1 MLEIKKI
8 NLNFFKKKSI
18 LITGGT
24 GSLGNALVEKFL
36 KFKVF
41 RKIII
46 YSRDELKQ
54 SLMIKKYSNLDKKDA
69 LRFFIGDVRDYDRLN
84 LAFKDVD
91 LVIHA
96 AALKHVDVAEYNPME
111 FIKTNI
117 DGASNVVK
125 ACLENNIQK
134 VIALSTDKAANPIN
148 LYGATKLVSDKI
160 FVSANNIAGLNK
172 TRFTVVRY
180 GNVINSR
187 GSVLPF
193 FKNINQTNQNFF
205 PITHS
210 KMTRFFITLDQAV
223 NLIINSFYNSH
234 GGEVIIPKIPSVKIV
249 DIAKA
254 INPEKKIKIIGIRPG
269 EKLHEILCSKDEAN
283 LTIEF
288 KDYYILQPAIKYI
301 DGKTNF
307 FINKNGLKGKKVKEN
322 FEYNSLNN
330 REYLNKNLLRK
341 IIKKIDQ

>member
-1 MLEIKKI
+1 MLNINKK
-8 NLNFFKKKSI
+8 NLNFCKKKSI

-36 KFKVF
+36 KLKIF

-54 SLMIKKYSNLDKKDA
+54 SQMIKKYENLDKKDI

-96 AALKHVDVAEYNPME
+96 AALKHVDIAEYNPME

-117 DGASNVVK
+117 DGASNIVK
-125 ACLENNIQK
+125 ASLENNIEK

-148 LYGATKLVSDKI
+148 LYGASKLVSDKI
-160 FVSANNIAGLNK
+160 FVSANNIAGFNK

-187 GSVLPF
+187 
-193 FKNINQTNQNFF
+193 
-205 PITHS
+205 
-210 KMTRFFITLDQAV
+210 
-223 NLIINSFYNSH
+223 
-234 GGEVIIPKIPSVKIV
+234 
-249 DIAKA
+249 
-254 INPEKKIKIIGIRPG
+254 
-269 EKLHEILCSKDEAN
+269 
-283 LTIEF
+283 
-288 KDYYILQPAIKYI
+288 
-301 DGKTNF
+301 
-307 FINKNGLKGKKVKEN
+307 
-322 FEYNSLNN
+322 
-330 REYLNKNLLRK
+330 
-341 IIKKIDQ
+341 

>member
-1 MLEIKKI
+1 MLKIKKK
-8 NLNFFKKKSI
+8 NLNFLKNKSI

-24 GSLGNALVEKFL
+24 GSLANALVDKFL
-36 KFKVF
+36 ELKLF

-54 SLMIKKYSNLDKKDA
+54 SQMLKKFSNLDKKDV

-84 LAFKDVD
+84 LALKDVD
-91 LVIHA
+91 FVVHA
-96 AALKHVDVAEYNPME
+96 AALKHVDIAEYNPME

-148 LYGATKLVSDKI
+148 LYGASKLVSDKI

-172 TRFTVVRY
+172 TRFVVVRY

-187 GSVLPF
+187 GSVYPF

-210 KMTRFFITLDQAV
+210 KMTRFFITLNQSV

-234 GGEVIIPKIPSVKIV
+234 GGEIIIPKIPSVKII
-249 DIAKA
+249 DIAKTL
-254 INPEKKIKIIGIRPG
+254 NPEKKIKIIGIRPG
-269 EKLHEILCSKDEAN
+269 EKLHEVLCSKDEAN

-288 KDYYILQPAIKYI
+288 KDYYILKPTIKYI
-301 DGKTNF
+301 DRNINF
-307 FINKNGLKGKKVKEN
+307 LKNKYGLKGKKVKEN

-341 IIKKIDQ
+341 ILKKID

>member
-1 MLEIKKI
+1 MLKINKK

-24 GSLGNALVEKFL
+24 GSLGNALVDKFL
-36 KFKVF
+36 ELKLF

-54 SLMIKKYSNLDKKDA
+54 SQMLKKYSNLDKKDV

-84 LAFKDVD
+84 LALKDVD
-91 LVIHA
+91 FVVHA
-96 AALKHVDVAEYNPME
+96 AALKHVDIAEYNPME

-117 DGASNVVK
+117 DGASNIVK

-148 LYGATKLVSDKI
+148 LYGASKLVSDKI
-160 FVSANNIAGLNK
+160 FISANNIAGSHK
-172 TRFTVVRY
+172 TRFVVVRY

-193 FKNINQTNQNFF
+193 FKNINQANQNFF

-210 KMTRFFITLDQAV
+210 KMTRFFITLNQSA

-234 GGEVIIPKIPSVKIV
+234 GGEIIIPKIPSVKII
-249 DIAKA
+249 DIAKT
-254 INPEKKIKIIGIRPG
+254 INSEKKIKIVGIRPG
-269 EKLHEILCSKDEAN
+269 EKLHEVLCSKDEAN

-288 KDYYILQPAIKYI
+288 KDYYILQPTIKYI
-301 DGKTNF
+301 DRNTNYLK
-307 FINKNGLKGKKVKEN
+307 NKNGFSGKKVKEN
-322 FEYNSLNN
+322 FEYSSLNN
-330 REYLNKNLLRK
+330 KDYLNKNLLKK
-341 IIKKIDQ
+341 IIKNID

>member
-1 MLEIKKI
+1 MLKIKKK
-8 NLNFFKKKSI
+8 NLNFFKNKSI

-24 GSLGNALVEKFL
+24 GSLGNALVDKFL
-36 KFKVF
+36 ELKLF

-54 SLMIKKYSNLDKKDA
+54 SQMLKKFSNLDKKDV

-84 LAFKDVD
+84 LALKDVD
-91 LVIHA
+91 FVVHA
-96 AALKHVDVAEYNPME
+96 AALKHVDIAEYNPME

-117 DGASNVVK
+117 DGASNIVK

-134 VIALSTDKAANPIN
+134 VIALSTDKASNPIN
-148 LYGATKLVSDKI
+148 LYGASKLVSDKI

-172 TRFTVVRY
+172 TRFVVVRY

-193 FKNINQTNQNFF
+193 FKKINKSKQNFF
-205 PITHS
+205 PITHHE
-210 KMTRFFITLDQAV
+210 MTRFFITLEQSV

-234 GGEVIIPKIPSVKIV
+234 GGEVIIPKIPSVKII
-249 DIAKA
+249 DIANA
-254 INPEKKIKIIGIRPG
+254 INSEKKIKIIGIRPG
-269 EKLHEILCSKDEAN
+269 EKLHEVLCSKDEAN

-288 KDYYILQPAIKYI
+288 KDYYILQPTIKYI
-301 DGKTNF
+301 DRKTNF
-307 FINKNGLKGKKVKEN
+307 FKNKNGLKGKKVKEN
-322 FEYNSLNN
+322 FEYNSQNN

-341 IIKKIDQ
+341 IIKKID

>member
-1 MLEIKKI
+1 MLKLIKKKL
-8 NLNFFKKKSI
+8 NLFKKKSI

-24 GSLGNALVEKFL
+24 GSLGNALVDKFL
-36 KFKVF
+36 ELKLF

-54 SLMIKKYSNLDKKDA
+54 SQMLKKYSNLDKKDV

-84 LAFKDVD
+84 LALKDVD
-91 LVIHA
+91 FVVHA
-96 AALKHVDVAEYNPME
+96 AALKHVDIAEYNPME

-117 DGASNVVK
+117 DGASNIVK

-148 LYGATKLVSDKI
+148 LYGASKLVSDKI
-160 FVSANNIAGLNK
+160 FISANNIAGLNK
-172 TRFTVVRY
+172 TRFVVVRY

-210 KMTRFFITLDQAV
+210 KMTRFFITLNQSV

-234 GGEVIIPKIPSVKIV
+234 GGEIIIPKIPSVKII
-249 DIAKA
+249 DIAKT

-269 EKLHEILCSKDEAN
+269 EKLHETLCSKDEAN

-288 KDYYILQPAIKYI
+288 KDYYILKPTIKYI
-301 DGKTNF
+301 DKN
-307 FINKNGLKGKKVKEN
+307 INYLKNKNGSSGKKVKEN
-322 FEYNSLNN
+322 FEFNSLNN

-341 IIKKIDQ
+341 ILKKID

>member
-1 MLEIKKI
+1 MLNINKK
-8 NLNFFKKKSI
+8 NLNFCKKKSI

-24 GSLGNALVEKFL
+24 GSLGNALVDKFL
-36 KFKVF
+36 KLKVF

-54 SLMIKKYSNLDKKDA
+54 SQMIKKYENLDKKDV

-96 AALKHVDVAEYNPME
+96 AALKHVDIAEYNPME

-117 DGASNVVK
+117 DGASNIVK
-125 ACLENNIQK
+125 ASLENNIEK

-148 LYGATKLVSDKI
+148 LYGASKLVSDKI
-160 FVSANNIAGLNK
+160 FVSANNIAGFNK

-193 FKNINQTNQNFF
+193 FKNIDQTNQNFF
-205 PITHS
+205 PITHPE
-210 KMTRFFITLDQAV
+210 MTRFFITLEQSV

-234 GGEVIIPKIPSVKIV
+234 GGEIIIPKIPSVKII
-249 DIAKA
+249 DIARA
-254 INPEKKIKIIGIRPG
+254 INSEKKIKIIGIRPG
-269 EKLHEILCSKDEAN
+269 EKIHEILCSKDEAD

-288 KDYYILQPAIKYI
+288 KDYYILKPTIKYI
-301 DGKTNF
+301 DRKVNF
-307 FINKNGLKGKKVKEN
+307 LKNKNRSSGKKVKED

-330 REYLNKNLLRK
+330 KSYLDKRLLRK
-341 IIKKIDQ
+341 IIKNTD

>member
-1 MLEIKKI
+1 MLNINKK
-8 NLNFFKKKSI
+8 NLNFCKKKSI

-36 KFKVF
+36 KLKIF

-54 SLMIKKYSNLDKKDA
+54 SQMIKKYENLDKKDI

-96 AALKHVDVAEYNPME
+96 AALKHVDIAEYNPME

-117 DGASNVVK
+117 DGASNIVK
-125 ACLENNIQK
+125 ASLENNIEK

-148 LYGATKLVSDKI
+148 LYGASKLVSDKI
-160 FVSANNIAGLNK
+160 FVSANNIAGFNK

-193 FKNINQTNQNFF
+193 FKNIDQTNQNFF
-205 PITHS
+205 PITHPE
-210 KMTRFFITLDQAV
+210 MTRFFITLEQSV

-234 GGEVIIPKIPSVKIV
+234 GGEIIIPKIPSVKII
-249 DIAKA
+249 DIARA
-254 INPEKKIKIIGIRPG
+254 INSEKKIKIIGIRPG
-269 EKLHEILCSKDEAN
+269 EKIHEILCSKDEAD

-288 KDYYILQPAIKYI
+288 KDYYILKPTIKYI
-301 DGKTNF
+301 DRKVNF
-307 FINKNGLKGKKVKEN
+307 LKNKNRSSGKKVKED

-330 REYLNKNLLRK
+330 KSYLDKRLLRK
-341 IIKKIDQ
+341 IIKNTD

>member
-1 MLEIKKI
+1 MLSI
-8 NLNFFKKKSI
+8 NKKKLSYFKNKSV

-24 GSLGNALVEKFL
+24 GSLGSVLFDKLL
-36 KFKVF
+36 KLKKF
-41 RKIII
+41 RKIIV

-54 SLMIKKYSNLDKKDA
+54 SEMIKKYEHLYKKDN

-84 LAFKDVD
+84 TALKDVD

-96 AALKHVDVAEYNPME
+96 AALKHVDLAEYNPME
-111 FIKTNI
+111 YVKTNI
-117 DGASNVVK
+117 DGASNIVK
-125 ACLENNIQK
+125 ACLENNVEK

-160 FVSANNIAGLNK
+160 FISANNIVGSNK
-172 TRFTVVRY
+172 TRFSVVRY

-187 GSVLPF
+187 GSILPF
-193 FKNINQTNQNFF
+193 FLKINKTNQKFF
-205 PITHS
+205 PITHNA
-210 KMTRFFITLDQAV
+210 MTRFFITLEQSV

-234 GGEVIIPKIPSVKIV
+234 GGEIIIPKIPSIKII

-269 EKLHEILCSKDEAN
+269 EKLHEVLCSKDESN

-288 KDYYILQPAIKYI
+288 KDHYILKPAIRYI
-301 DGKTNF
+301 DKKINFLKNLNGETGKYVKEDFEYSSLNSKK
-307 FINKNGLKGKKVKEN
+307 FININFLK
-322 FEYNSLNN
+322 
-330 REYLNKNLLRK
+330 K
-341 IIKKIDQ
+341 IINHIN